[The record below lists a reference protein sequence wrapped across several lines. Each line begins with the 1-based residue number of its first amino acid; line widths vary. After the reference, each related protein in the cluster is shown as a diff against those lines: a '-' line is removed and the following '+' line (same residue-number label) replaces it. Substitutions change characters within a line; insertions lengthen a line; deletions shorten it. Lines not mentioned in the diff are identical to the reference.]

1 MNRQNSFAK
10 FFIFVNIFTTMTTQ
24 TPTVNC
30 GGVSLTL
37 KEQSSEVL
45 ARSLYLSNGNIFKI

>member
-45 ARSLYLSNGNIFKI
+45 ARSLY